1 MMEIGVL
8 SGDNAKT
15 MIDVAMQNSPAE
27 EVEYYGFDFFS
38 GSNFQRVEQKLGKT
52 GCRVML
58 FRGDTLDTIPETVK
72 TLPKMDLIF
81 IDGGKSYAEAKSDW
95 ENSKTL
101 MHDETAVFIHNYEFQ
116 GVRIV
121 VDDIP
126 REEYH
131 VRIISSPYDS
141 DTALIKKGPR
151 SEE

>member
-1 MMEIGVL
+1 
-8 SGDNAKT
+8 
-15 MIDVAMQNSPAE
+15 
-27 EVEYYGFDFFS
+27 
-38 GSNFQRVEQKLGKT
+38 
-52 GCRVML
+52 
-58 FRGDTLDTIPETVK
+58 
-72 TLPKMDLIF
+72 LIF